1 MTRRITIDPIT
12 RLEGHGKV
20 EILLDEQGNAQHA
33 FLQVPELRGF
43 EQFCLGRPA
52 EEMPQLT
59 AHVCGVCPAAHHL
72 ASVRALD
79 ALYGVTPPPAALALQ
94 RLYYDLFIF
103 EDHLLHYWYMGGPD
117 FIVGPKAP
125 APLRNILGV
134 LGRVSASL
142 GKRILSV
149 RKEARDLMAAISG
162 RTVHPVFA
170 LPGGCSRPMP
180 AEALAQLREAAPRL
194 VQFSVDTL
202 ESFRAAVLEQ
212 REYLSAIGSEVYR
225 LRTHSM
231 GMVDGAGKL
240 TFLDGTLRVIDT
252 GGAETHRFAP
262 ADYLEHLAERVE
274 PWTYAKFT
282 FLKSKGWTGFTE
294 GDGSGLYRVGPLAR
308 LNVATAMATPRA
320 EAERQRLFETLGWP
334 AHQTLAFHWA
344 RLVEALQAAERVA
357 ASVDDPLLASRDVRN
372 VPRPLTGPA
381 EGVGVVEAPRGTLIH
396 HYRSGADGLLTAVNL
411 VVASQHNA
419 APVQVSVRKAARGLI
434 RNGVVNDGLL
444 NQLEMAFRA
453 YDPCNA
459 CASHAMPGELPL
471 LVTVKDA
478 RGQVVEVIRRRVPDE
493 QA

>member
-1 MTRRITIDPIT
+1 
-12 RLEGHGKV
+12 
-20 EILLDEQGNAQHA
+20 
-33 FLQVPELRGF
+33 
-43 EQFCLGRPA
+43 
-52 EEMPQLT
+52 
-59 AHVCGVCPAAHHL
+59 
-72 ASVRALD
+72 
-79 ALYGVTPPPAALALQ
+79 
-94 RLYYDLFIF
+94 
-103 EDHLLHYWYMGGPD
+103 MGGPD

-125 APLRNILGV
+125 APMRNVLGV
-134 LGRVSASL
+134 IAKVGASL
-142 GKRILSV
+142 GRRILSV

-180 AEALAQLREAAPRL
+180 PEARALLREVAPRL

-202 ESFRAAVLEQ
+202 ASFRGAVLEQ
-212 REYLSAIGSEVYR
+212 PQYLSAIQGETYR

-231 GMVDGAGKL
+231 GMVDEAGRL
-240 TFLDGTLRVIDT
+240 TFLDGTLRVVDT
-252 GGAETHRFAP
+252 AGAEKLRFAP
-262 ADYLEHLAERVE
+262 RDYLEHLAERVE

-282 FLKSKGWTGFTE
+282 FLRAQGWTGFTE
-294 GDGSGLYRVGPLAR
+294 GDESGLYRVGPLAR
-308 LNVATAMATPRA
+308 LNVARAMATPLA

-357 ASVDDPLLASRDVRN
+357 EAADDPLLDSREVRT
-372 VPRPLTGPA
+372 VPRPLIGPA

-396 HYRSGADGLLTAVNL
+396 HYRCGADGLLTAVNL

-434 RNGVVNDGLL
+434 RNGVVDDGLL

-459 CASHAMPGELPL
+459 CASHALPGELPL

-478 RGQVVEVIRRRVPDE
+478 RGAVVEVIRRRVPDD
-493 QA
+493 A